1 MLAAH
6 GAENR
11 SVLNIHE
18 DLSTEATTQF
28 PTEVEFRKKSTDFS
42 TCFKDASTGNTYSFI
57 PDIFLPAS

>member
-1 MLAAH
+1 MWSRLLSKLACERQVLEAY

-28 PTEVEFRKKSTDFS
+28 PTEVEFRKKSGVLASS
-42 TCFKDASTGNTYSFI
+42 TKN
-57 PDIFLPAS
+57 